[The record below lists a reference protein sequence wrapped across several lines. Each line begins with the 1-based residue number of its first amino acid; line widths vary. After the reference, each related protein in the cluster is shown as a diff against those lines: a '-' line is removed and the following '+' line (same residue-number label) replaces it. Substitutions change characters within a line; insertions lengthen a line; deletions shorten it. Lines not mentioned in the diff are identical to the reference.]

1 MDLRTPAKTICLA
14 AAIAVTLAV
23 PALGAPAGDEYLPKV
38 PKASGSAATSDQG
51 SGGSATTSDDGSTDT
66 QTQGAAPFGGGGSGG
81 GDGNQPNTNANP
93 VPAPISSAPASSSDD
108 SSDSTLLSPVVILLV
123 AGVIIAAVGMT
134 LRRRN
139 ADGEGGQEE
148 APSGRAEPGKAPP
161 TPDGEIVT
169 GDRTR

>member
-14 AAIAVTLAV
+14 AAIAITLAA

-38 PKASGSAATSDQG
+38 PKASGSAGTRDQG
-51 SGGSATTSDDGSTDT
+51 SGASATSDDGSTDT
-66 QTQGAAPFGGGGSGG
+66 QTQAAAPAGGGGSGG
-81 GDGNQPNTNANP
+81 GDGKQPNTNANP

-108 SSDSTLLSPVVILLV
+108 SSDSTLLNPVVILLV